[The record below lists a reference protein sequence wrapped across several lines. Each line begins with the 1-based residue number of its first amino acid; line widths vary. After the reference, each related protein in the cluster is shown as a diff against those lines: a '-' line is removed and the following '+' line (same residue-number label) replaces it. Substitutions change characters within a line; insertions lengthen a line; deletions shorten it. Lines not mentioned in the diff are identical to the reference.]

1 MEVELEEE
9 IEEKNGDVFEE
20 VVVEADNGEVLSLDT
35 NHPPSSNE
43 YLGLSIT
50 YHEPPTFFPIPPPP
64 KTLKPNF
71 YQSISE
77 LFLKAPN
84 STLRAFQEL
93 VQNKSKKSLMSSFK
107 INKGKDQK
115 KVSKI
120 RRDLFAWLIVF

>member
-84 STLRAFQEL
+84 STLTAYEEMVRSKFQESPMSTIPTSNGK
-93 VQNKSKKSLMSSFK
+93 VKKTISKFK
-107 INKGKDQK
+107 
-115 KVSKI
+115 
-120 RRDLFAWLIVF
+120 RDLFA